1 MKTKPNTS
9 SKSSYKYTCQ
19 KASIKAATKAM
30 RDKRKA
36 KRVAWEQFASA
47 EEFVA

>member
-1 MKTKPNTS
+1 MKTKQPTTS

-36 KRVAWEQFASA
+36 KRTAWEV
-47 EEFVA
+47 VA